1 MIVFLQ
7 KIPKLQACFLG
18 LFLLGA
24 VNHYILDWPITLGFD
39 PNDEKCLPG
48 VHLTLLV
55 KSTDVQPKGGDYV
68 FWRPQGALQDVKQ
81 AFIMKRV
88 AGVAGDHLTVRNG
101 LVKINGHQIA
111 DGLPLIDPS
120 KVSPSAFDRDEVIP
134 VGKLFMVADHPH
146 SYDSRYWGYL
156 DVSSV
161 VGMSHVLF

>member
-1 MIVFLQ
+1 MIVLAR
-7 KIPKLQACFLG
+7 KIPKLQVCLLG
-18 LFLLGA
+18 LFVLAA

-55 KSTDVQPKGGDYV
+55 KSAHPQPKDGDYV
-68 FWRPQGALQDVKQ
+68 FWRPQGALKDIKQ

-88 AGVAGDHLTVRNG
+88 AGAEGDHLLIKNG
-101 LVKINGHQIA
+101 LVMINGHKIA

-120 KVSPSAFDRDEVIP
+120 KVAPSAFDRDEVIP
-134 VGKLFMVADHPH
+134 AGKLFMIADHPQ

-156 DVSSV
+156 DVSAV
-161 VGMSHVLF
+161 VGLSHILF